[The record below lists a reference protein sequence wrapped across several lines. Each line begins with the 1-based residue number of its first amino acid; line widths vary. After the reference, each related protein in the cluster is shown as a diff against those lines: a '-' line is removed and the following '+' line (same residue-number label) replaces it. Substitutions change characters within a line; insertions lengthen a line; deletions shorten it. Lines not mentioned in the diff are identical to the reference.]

1 MNRLDQRDCC
11 KDLFTEFEF
20 QDLRSA
26 SPPNKK
32 GVYVIRIKKEG
43 SSVIEIIEQIKQCI
57 QNLNWKLVENYI
69 FNRISRLKK
78 IKQCPIIYVGSAG
91 THKGSKNTLKGRYEE
106 FSRRHTAM
114 YPIWV
119 LLYFSWELEFGW
131 KEEEDD
137 PGRVESQLKQKYT
150 ERHKDKLPALVIR

>member
-57 QNLNWKLVENYI
+57 
-69 FNRISRLKK
+69 KK
-78 IKQCPIIYVGSAG
+78 ERGVRSSHLTY
-91 THKGSKNTLKGRYEE
+91 KNN
-106 FSRRHTAM
+106 M
-114 YPIWV
+114 
-119 LLYFSWELEFGW
+119 LY
-131 KEEEDD
+131 
-137 PGRVESQLKQKYT
+137 
-150 ERHKDKLPALVIR
+150 